1 MRCSPNLLWDELLL
15 NGEEEL
21 KLENKSDLIEL
32 NSLGI
37 STMKMEMSTRNK
49 LIECAK
55 AKATMNIDIRY
66 AE

>member
-1 MRCSPNLLWDELLL
+1 MRCSPTLLWDELLL

-49 LIECAK
+49 LIECAQ
-55 AKATMNIDIRY
+55 AKATMNRY
-66 AE
+66 